1 MNIYMAPMEGITVHI
16 YRQAHLH
23 HFGQIDRYYMPF
35 LSSLGLNYKEIR
47 DIAPE
52 NNQGMDVIPQILTN
66 HADIFLGL
74 AQMFKELGYR
84 EVNLN
89 LGCPSGTV
97 TAKGRGSG
105 FLRYLPE
112 LDHFFEEI
120 FAGSP
125 LPISVKTRIGY
136 ASEEEWPAILELL
149 AKYPFTEM
157 IIHPRLR
164 ADLYRGEV
172 RPNTYE
178 LAVKRMIRPGSDEHS
193 SDNKHQISLCY
204 NGDINTV
211 DDYERMLRRFPNTE
225 SVMLGRGLIANPG
238 LAGELK
244 GDGPMKREQLAGFL
258 DEILSEYRKVVPED
272 KNILFR
278 LLEIWTYL
286 SRSFPDGERILK
298 KIRRSKSLREYES
311 AVNEAL
317 RTFGE

>member
-1 MNIYMAPMEGITVHI
+1 MKLCMAPMEGITNHV
-16 YRQAHLH
+16 YRQAYLH

-35 LSSLGLNYKEIR
+35 LSSLGLNNKEIR

-74 AQMFKELGYR
+74 AEMFKHLGYR

-105 FLRYLPE
+105 FLRQLPE
-112 LDHFFEEI
+112 LELFLEDI
-120 FAGSP
+120 FSGSP

-136 ASEEEWPAILELL
+136 ASEDEWPAILELL
-149 AKYPFTEM
+149 ARYPFTEM

-164 ADLYRGEV
+164 MDLYRGEV
-172 RPNTYE
+172 RPDTYE
-178 LAVKRMIRPGSDEHS
+178 LAVRRMQTSGGRAIP
-193 SDNKHQISLCY
+193 LCY

-211 DDYERMLRRFPNTE
+211 EDYETMYSRFPDTD
-225 SVMLGRGLIANPG
+225 SVMLGRGLVANPG

-244 GDGPMKREQLAGFL
+244 GEGPMNSEQLAGFL
-258 DEILSEYRKVVPED
+258 DEVFAEYRKIVPDD
-272 KNILFR
+272 KNTLFR

-286 SRSFPDGERILK
+286 SRSFPDGEKVLR
-298 KIRRSKSLREYES
+298 KIRKSKSLREYENV
-311 AVNEAL
+311 VNEAL
-317 RTFGE
+317 RTYGD

>member
-1 MNIYMAPMEGITVHI
+1 MNIYMAPMEGITVHV
-16 YRQAHLH
+16 YRQAYLH

-74 AQMFKELGYR
+74 AAMLKDLGYR

-112 LDHFFEEI
+112 LERFLDDI

-125 LPISVKTRIGY
+125 LPISVKTRVGY
-136 ASEEEWPAILELL
+136 AAEEEWPAILELL
-149 AKYPFTEM
+149 TKYPFTEM

-164 ADLYRGEV
+164 MDLYRGEV
-172 RPNTYE
+172 RPETYE
-178 LAVKRMIRPGSDEHS
+178 LAVKQMKTSGEHT
-193 SDNKHQISLCY
+193 IPLCY
-204 NGDINTV
+204 NGDVNTV
-211 DDYERMLRRFPNTE
+211 EDYQVLIGRFLDTE

-244 GDGPMKREQLAGFL
+244 GDGPMTREQLAGFL
-258 DEILSEYRKVVPED
+258 DEVLSEYRKIVPEE

-286 SRSFPDGERILK
+286 SRSFPDGDRVLRK
-298 KIRRSKSLREYES
+298 VRKSKSLREYES
-311 AVNEAL
+311 AVSEAL